1 MSEIIVEPL
10 HLDVRGSEGIYF
22 EEGSMTGNMEKPGLS
37 IDTVWYADERKAFGG
52 CIDREE
58 TRQLRDF
65 LNKCIE
71 KWECE

>member
-1 MSEIIVEPL
+1 MTEIIVDPL
-10 HLDVRGSEGIYF
+10 HLDVRGSEGIDLK
-22 EEGSMTGNMEKPGLS
+22 EGSMTGNMEEFGIS
-37 IDTVWYADERKAFGG
+37 INTVWYADQRKAFGG

-65 LNKCIE
+65 LNKCIK